1 MERDSL
7 GRQERRRLP
16 AVVGII
22 LAAFAYVVIGVGAAA
37 LAGAAASKPGTT
49 AWRLTAWV
57 LSIVVFGIHLGD
69 SCLRRRVP
77 LRRSAFQVA
86 VAVALGAF
94 VLAAV
99 GPVRAHWSSNDT
111 ARVALLSLVAWP
123 VLTGLPAFA
132 AALVGGYLIE
142 RTARRSP
149 EPPA

>member
-7 GRQERRRLP
+7 GRQERRSLP
-16 AVVGII
+16 ELVSII
-22 LAAFAYVVIGVGAAA
+22 LAAIAYVVIGVGAAA
-37 LAGAAASKPGTT
+37 LAGAAASKPATT

-57 LSIVVFGIHLGD
+57 LSIVVFGIHLGH
-69 SCLRRRVP
+69 SRLRRRVS
-77 LRRSAFQVA
+77 LRTSAFQVA

-99 GPVRAHWSSNDT
+99 GPVRTHWGRNDT
-111 ARVALLSLVAWP
+111 ARVALLSLAAWP
-123 VLTGLPAFA
+123 IMTGLPAFI

-149 EPPA
+149 ETPA